1 MNEGRIFRILFHL
14 LQNDRT
20 TAPELAEELGVS
32 VRTIYR
38 DIDIMSISGI
48 PVYMQGGRNG
58 GIYLSESYQLNRIAL
73 SDEEKAEILLA
84 LQGLGAVQYP
94 DIDTILL
101 KLGVLFAAKNRDWI
115 EVDLTRWGTAETIKR
130 DKALFSILRKAITSQ
145 RRITFEYYNGKGEV
159 SKRVVEP
166 TKLAYRDRAWYL
178 AGYCLDKKEPR
189 VFRLSRMKHT
199 ELTEDFFEY
208 SANKETTLFPLDG
221 DYGVYI
227 DVKLEFDTSVAYRL
241 YDAFEEDVMKQVGNK
256 IHVEMALPE
265 SDWLYSFL
273 LSFGEHV
280 KILEPAILKENLR
293 KRLLSAL
300 SQTENNQHI

>member
-32 VRTIYR
+32 VRTVYR
-38 DIDIMSISGI
+38 DIDVMSISGI

-58 GIYLSESYQLNRIAL
+58 GIYLSEGYQLNRIAL

-101 KLGVLFAAKNRDWI
+101 KLGVLFADKNRDWI

-280 KILEPAILKENLR
+280 KILEPASLKENLR

-300 SQTENNQHI
+300 AQTENNQHI

>member
-20 TAPELAEELGVS
+20 TAPELAEEIGVS
-32 VRTIYR
+32 IRTIYR
-38 DIDIMSISGI
+38 DIDVMSISGI

-58 GIYLSESYQLNRIAL
+58 GIYLSEGYQLNRIAL

-101 KLGVLFAAKNRDWI
+101 KLGVLFADKNRDWI

-241 YDAFEEDVMKQVGNK
+241 YDAFEEDVMTQVGDK
-256 IHVEMALPE
+256 IHVEMELPE

-273 LSFGEHV
+273 MSFGEHV
-280 KILEPAILKENLR
+280 KILAPATLKENLR
-293 KRLLSAL
+293 KKLLSAL
-300 SQTENNQHI
+300 AQTEDAFCV

>member
-14 LQNDRT
+14 LQNGRA

-38 DIDIMSISGI
+38 DVDVMSISGI

-58 GIYLSESYQLNRIAL
+58 GIYLSEGYQLNKIPL
-73 SDEEKAEILLA
+73 TDEEKAEILLA

-101 KLGVLFAAKNRDWI
+101 KLGVLFADKNRDWI

-178 AGYCLDKKEPR
+178 AGYCLEKKEPR

-199 ELTEDFFEY
+199 ELTEHFFEY
-208 SANKETTLFPLDG
+208 SANEETTLFPLDG

-256 IHVEMALPE
+256 IHVGMALPE

-280 KILEPAILKENLR
+280 KILEPVSLKENLR

-300 SQTENNQHI
+300 AQTENNQHI

>member
-14 LQNDRT
+14 LENDRA

-38 DIDIMSISGI
+38 DIDVMTISGI
-48 PVYMQGGRNG
+48 PIYMQGGRNG
-58 GIYLSESYQLNRIAL
+58 GIYLSEGYQLNKIAL

-94 DIDTILL
+94 DVDTILL
-101 KLGVLFAAKNRDWI
+101 KLGALFAGKNRDWI
-115 EVDLTRWGTAETIKR
+115 EVDLTRWGTAETIER

-145 RRITFEYYNGKGEV
+145 RRIKFEYYNGKGEV
-159 SKRVVEP
+159 SKRIVEP

-178 AGYCLDKKEPR
+178 AGYCLEKNEPR
-189 VFRLSRMKHT
+189 VFRLSRMKRT
-199 ELTEDFFEY
+199 ELTGGFFEY
-208 SANKETTLFPLDG
+208 STDKEAPLFPLDG
-221 DYGVYI
+221 DYGVYT

-241 YDAFEEDVMKQVGNK
+241 YDAFEEDVMKQVGSK
-256 IHVEMALPE
+256 IHVEMELPE

-273 LSFGEHV
+273 MSFGGHV
-280 KILEPAILKENLR
+280 KILEPVGLKENLR

-300 SQTENNQHI
+300 AQTEDNWRI

>member
-32 VRTIYR
+32 VRTVYR
-38 DIDIMSISGI
+38 DIDVMSISGI

-58 GIYLSESYQLNRIAL
+58 GIYLSEGYQLNRIAL

-101 KLGVLFAAKNRDWI
+101 KLGVLFADKNRDWI

-130 DKALFSILRKAITSQ
+130 DKVLFSILRKAITSQ

-280 KILEPAILKENLR
+280 KILEPASLKENLR

-300 SQTENNQHI
+300 AQTENNQHI